1 MTSLSPSAPTAASA
15 KPAAEE
21 APRPAPAPGEMKCT
35 LCGLD
40 ACWMEKDGAKGETG
54 G

>member
-1 MTSLSPSAPTAASA
+1 MTPQATTATANAPAKLAAD
-15 KPAAEE
+15 E
-21 APRPAPAPGEMKCT
+21 ATRPAPAPGEMKCT

-40 ACWMEKDGAKGETG
+40 ACWMEKDEAKGEAG